1 MCSMLLGGVSACDV
15 VMQSRCL
22 SDVCNAAQL
31 LEWWYTS
38 AEEKLA
44 AEQKLE
50 PPPPP
55 PPPLPSPQ
63 GVPLPSDPSVCPL
76 CRQVR
81 TTAKAGAVHAL
92 TNSALQAPS
101 DALQVHTSFDQFTWA
116 Q

>member
-1 MCSMLLGGVSACDV
+1 MQGGRGHSQCAC
-15 VMQSRCL
+15 QTCA
-22 SDVCNAAQL
+22 CNAAQL

-63 GVPLPSDPSVCPL
+63 GIPLP
-76 CRQVR
+76 
-81 TTAKAGAVHAL
+81 
-92 TNSALQAPS
+92 
-101 DALQVHTSFDQFTWA
+101 
-116 Q
+116 

>member
-1 MCSMLLGGVSACDV
+1 M
-15 VMQSRCL
+15 
-22 SDVCNAAQL
+22 CNAAQL

-63 GVPLPSDPSVCPL
+63 GVPLPSDPSTCPL

-81 TTAKAGAVHAL
+81 TTAKAGTVHAVKD
-92 TNSALQAPS
+92 SVLQAPS
-101 DALQVHTSFDQFTWA
+101 EASQVCMSFHWGT
-116 Q
+116 

>member
-1 MCSMLLGGVSACDV
+1 MPAMVMLEHICSNFWAECLHARWPHSQCAC
-15 VMQSRCL
+15 QTCA
-22 SDVCNAAQL
+22 CNAAQL

-63 GVPLPSDPSVCPL
+63 GVPLPSDPSICPL

-81 TTAKAGAVHAL
+81 TTAEAGAIHAL
-92 TNSALQAPS
+92 TDS
-101 DALQVHTSFDQFTWA
+101 V
-116 Q
+116 

>member
-1 MCSMLLGGVSACDV
+1 MCMGDAV
-15 VMQSRCL
+15 
-22 SDVCNAAQL
+22 QL

-63 GVPLPSDPSVCPL
+63 GAPLPSDPSVCPL
-76 CRQVR
+76 CRQVC
-81 TTAKAGAVHAL
+81 TTAQAGAVHAL
-92 TNSALQAPS
+92 TDTVLQAPL
-101 DALQVHTSFDQFTWA
+101 DASQVCLSFHMFTWMH
-116 Q
+116 